1 MSNCQFY
8 FIIVLWINFIIMAL
22 LKRASATYTE
32 LLIGAIISASGHI
45 TSALCVCDR
54 SSAQRYG
61 FVHHAN
67 IQFRY
72 ATTPS
77 PSPKIRQAHHRS
89 LCCRISHPSGAAKCV
104 WQCQTDQLPLDKMP
118 GTLSQK
124 LGGICRLVS
133 DARAKKLDAN
143 HLHGSEFYA
152 GANHQALCQTLEN

>member
-77 PSPKIRQAHHRS
+77 PSPKTAGMV
-89 LCCRISHPSGAAKCV
+89 RIGL
-104 WQCQTDQLPLDKMP
+104 QLFFRRYGFSILWDNKF
-118 GTLSQK
+118 
-124 LGGICRLVS
+124 
-133 DARAKKLDAN
+133 KKLNMEKNEISIA
-143 HLHGSEFYA
+143 
-152 GANHQALCQTLEN
+152 TL